1 MISQINGKLISL
13 NEGFVIIE
21 LGGLGLKVNM
31 STSSIRN
38 FKLNEIISLVT
49 HMHVRE
55 DALDLFGFINE
66 SSKKLFLMLISIS
79 GIGPKLGMTILSGI
93 ESEKLKTC
101 IISGDVKTLTSISG
115 VGAKT
120 AKRIIIEL
128 KDKFSKVDDENLG
141 FIDEKDSEISNNI
154 LNALIS
160 LGYSEIESKKVIEKL
175 NLLNP
180 DQNDKRIE
188 TLIKNDKKRMVIYE

>member
-1 MISQINGKLISL
+1 MISQITGKLISL

-21 LGGLGLKVNM
+21 LSGLGLKVNM
-31 STSSIRN
+31 STSAIRN

-66 SSKKLFLMLISIS
+66 SGKKLFLMLISIS

-93 ESEKLKTC
+93 EPEKLKNC
-101 IISGDVKTLTSISG
+101 IIAGDVKTLTSISG

-141 FIDEKDSEISNNI
+141 FNDDKNSEIINNI

-175 NLLNP
+175 SLLNS
-180 DQNDKRIE
+180 DQNNKRIE
-188 TLIKNDKKRMVIYE
+188 ILIKEALDLLNA

>member
-93 ESEKLKTC
+93 EPEKLKTC

-115 VGAKT
+115 VGVKT

-128 KDKFSKVDDENLG
+128 KDKFSNVDDENLG
-141 FIDEKDSEISNNI
+141 FNDEKDSEISNNI
-154 LNALIS
+154 LNALSS
-160 LGYSEIESKKVIEKL
+160 LGYSEIESKKVIDKL
-175 NLLNP
+175 NLLSP

-188 TLIKNDKKRMVIYE
+188 TLIKEALDLLNGL

>member
-93 ESEKLKTC
+93 EPEKLKTC

-128 KDKFSKVDDENLG
+128 KDKFSNVDDENLG
-141 FIDEKDSEISNNI
+141 FNDEKDSEISNNI

-160 LGYSEIESKKVIEKL
+160 LGYSEIESKKVIDKL
-175 NLLNP
+175 NLLSP

-188 TLIKNDKKRMVIYE
+188 TLIKEALDLLNGS

>member
-38 FKLNEIISLVT
+38 FKLNEIISIVT

-55 DALDLFGFINE
+55 DSLDLFGFINE

-93 ESEKLKTC
+93 EPEKLKTC

-141 FIDEKDSEISNNI
+141 FNDEKDSEISNNI

-188 TLIKNDKKRMVIYE
+188 TLIKEALDILNGS

>member
-13 NEGFVIIE
+13 NEGFVIID
-21 LGGLGLKVNM
+21 LGGIGLKVNM

-38 FKLNEIISLVT
+38 FKLNEIISIVT

-55 DALDLFGFINE
+55 DSLDLFGFINE

-93 ESEKLKTC
+93 EPEKLKTC

-175 NLLNP
+175 NLLSP

-188 TLIKNDKKRMVIYE
+188 TLIKEALDILNGS

>member
-1 MISQINGKLISL
+1 MISKISGKLVSL
-13 NEGFVIIE
+13 NEGFVVIE
-21 LGGLGLKVNM
+21 LGGLGIKVNM

-93 ESEKLKTC
+93 EPEKLKTC

-115 VGAKT
+115 VGTKT

-128 KDKFSKVDDENLG
+128 KDKFSRADNENLG
-141 FIDEKDSEISNNI
+141 FNDEKDSEIFNNI

-160 LGYSEIESKKVIEKL
+160 LGYRETESKKVIEKL
-175 NLLNP
+175 SILNP
-180 DQNDKRIE
+180 EQNNKKIE
-188 TLIKNDKKRMVIYE
+188 TLIKEALDLLNGS

>member
-31 STSSIRN
+31 TTSSIRN
-38 FKLNEIISLVT
+38 FKLNEIISVVT
-49 HMHVRE
+49 HMHVRD

-93 ESEKLKTC
+93 DPEKLKSC
-101 IISGDVKTLTSISG
+101 IISGDIKTLTSISG

-128 KDKFSKVDDENLG
+128 KDRFSKVDDENLG
-141 FIDEKDSEISNNI
+141 FNDEKDSEIFNNI

-160 LGYSEIESKKVIEKL
+160 LGYSEIESKKAIEKL
-175 NLLNP
+175 SLVSP
-180 DQNDKRIE
+180 DKNDKRIE
-188 TLIKNDKKRMVIYE
+188 TLIKEALDLLNGS

>member
-1 MISQINGKLISL
+1 MISQITGKLISL

-31 STSSIRN
+31 STSAIRN

-66 SSKKLFLMLISIS
+66 SGKKLFLMLISIS

-93 ESEKLKTC
+93 EPEKLKNC
-101 IISGDVKTLTSISG
+101 IIAGDVKTLTSISG

-141 FIDEKDSEISNNI
+141 FNDDKNSEIINNI

-175 NLLNP
+175 SLLNS
-180 DQNDKRIE
+180 DQNNKRIE
-188 TLIKNDKKRMVIYE
+188 ILIKEALDLLNA

>member
-1 MISQINGKLISL
+1 MISQITGKLISL

-31 STSSIRN
+31 STLSIRN

-66 SSKKLFLMLISIS
+66 SGKKLFLMLISIS

-93 ESEKLKTC
+93 EPEKLKNC
-101 IISGDVKTLTSISG
+101 IIAGDVKTLTSISG

-141 FIDEKDSEISNNI
+141 FNDDKNSEIINNI

-175 NLLNP
+175 SLLNS
-180 DQNDKRIE
+180 DQNNKRIE
-188 TLIKNDKKRMVIYE
+188 TLIKEALDLLNA

>member
-1 MISQINGKLISL
+1 MISKISGKLVSL
-13 NEGFVIIE
+13 NEGFVVIE
-21 LGGLGLKVNM
+21 LGGLGIKVNM

-93 ESEKLKTC
+93 EPEKLKTC

-128 KDKFSKVDDENLG
+128 KDKFSRADNENLG
-141 FIDEKDSEISNNI
+141 FNDEKDSEIFNNI

-160 LGYSEIESKKVIEKL
+160 LGYRETESKKVIEKL
-175 NLLNP
+175 SILSP
-180 DQNDKRIE
+180 EQNDKKIE
-188 TLIKNDKKRMVIYE
+188 TLIKEALDLLNGS

>member
-1 MISQINGKLISL
+1 MISQITGKLISL

-21 LGGLGLKVNM
+21 LSGLGLKVNM
-31 STSSIRN
+31 STTAIRN

-66 SSKKLFLMLISIS
+66 SGKKLFLMLISIS

-93 ESEKLKTC
+93 EPEKLKNC
-101 IISGDVKTLTSISG
+101 IIAGDVKTLTSISG

-128 KDKFSKVDDENLG
+128 KDKLSKVDDENLG
-141 FIDEKDSEISNNI
+141 FNDDKNSEIINNI

-175 NLLNP
+175 SLLNS
-180 DQNDKRIE
+180 DQNNKRIE
-188 TLIKNDKKRMVIYE
+188 ILIKEALDLLNA

>member
-31 STSSIRN
+31 STSSIKN

-93 ESEKLKTC
+93 EPEKLKTC

-128 KDKFSKVDDENLG
+128 KDKFSNVDDENLG
-141 FIDEKDSEISNNI
+141 FNDEKDSEISNNI

-175 NLLNP
+175 NLLSP

-188 TLIKNDKKRMVIYE
+188 TLIKEALDLLNGS

>member
-38 FKLNEIISLVT
+38 FKLNEIISLFT

-66 SSKKLFLMLISIS
+66 SSKKIFLMLISIS

-93 ESEKLKTC
+93 EPEKLKTC

-141 FIDEKDSEISNNI
+141 FNDEKDSEISNNI

-188 TLIKNDKKRMVIYE
+188 TLIKEALDLLNGS

>member
-1 MISQINGKLISL
+1 MISQISGKLISL

-38 FKLNEIISLVT
+38 FKLNEIVSLVT
-49 HMHVRE
+49 HLHVRE

-66 SSKKLFLMLISIS
+66 SGKKLFLMLISIS

-93 ESEKLKTC
+93 EPEKLKSC

-141 FIDEKDSEISNNI
+141 FNDEKDSEIFNNI

-160 LGYSEIESKKVIEKL
+160 LGYSELESKKVIEKL
-175 NLLNP
+175 SLLNS
-180 DQNDKRIE
+180 DKNDKKIE
-188 TLIKNDKKRMVIYE
+188 TLIKEALYLLNGS

>member
-38 FKLNEIISLVT
+38 FKLNEIISIVT

-55 DALDLFGFINE
+55 DSLDLFGFINE

-79 GIGPKLGMTILSGI
+79 GIGPRLGMTILSGI
-93 ESEKLKTC
+93 EPEKLKTC

-188 TLIKNDKKRMVIYE
+188 TLIKEALDILNGS

>member
-79 GIGPKLGMTILSGI
+79 GIGPKLGMTILGGI
-93 ESEKLKTC
+93 EPEKLKTC

-128 KDKFSKVDDENLG
+128 KDKFSNVDDENLG
-141 FIDEKDSEISNNI
+141 FNDEKDSEISNNI

-160 LGYSEIESKKVIEKL
+160 LGYSEIESKKVIGKL

-188 TLIKNDKKRMVIYE
+188 TLIKEALDILNGS

>member
-1 MISQINGKLISL
+1 MISKISGKLVSL
-13 NEGFVIIE
+13 NEGFVVIE
-21 LGGLGLKVNM
+21 LGGLGIKVNM

-93 ESEKLKTC
+93 EPEKLKTC

-115 VGAKT
+115 VGTKT

-128 KDKFSKVDDENLG
+128 KDKFSRADNENLG
-141 FIDEKDSEISNNI
+141 FNDEKDSEIFNNI

-160 LGYSEIESKKVIEKL
+160 LGYRETESKKVIEKL
-175 NLLNP
+175 SILSP
-180 DQNDKRIE
+180 EQNDKKIE
-188 TLIKNDKKRMVIYE
+188 TLIKEALDLLNGS

>member
-31 STSSIRN
+31 STSAIRN
-38 FKLNEIISLVT
+38 FKLNENISLVT

-55 DALDLFGFINE
+55 DALNLFGFINE
-66 SSKKLFLMLISIS
+66 SEKKLFLMLISIS

-93 ESEKLKTC
+93 EPEKLKTC

-115 VGAKT
+115 VGSKT

-128 KDKFSKVDDENLG
+128 KDKFSKVDNENLG
-141 FIDEKDSEISNNI
+141 FNDEKDFEIFNNI

-175 NLLNP
+175 DLLNS

-188 TLIKNDKKRMVIYE
+188 TLIKEALYLLNGS

>member
-1 MISQINGKLISL
+1 MISQITGKLISL

-21 LGGLGLKVNM
+21 LSGLGLKVNM
-31 STSSIRN
+31 STSAIRN

-66 SSKKLFLMLISIS
+66 SGKKLFLMLISIS

-93 ESEKLKTC
+93 EPEKLKNC
-101 IISGDVKTLTSISG
+101 IIAGDVKTLTSISG

-141 FIDEKDSEISNNI
+141 FNDDKNSEIINNI

-175 NLLNP
+175 SLLNS
-180 DQNDKRIE
+180 DQNNKRIE
-188 TLIKNDKKRMVIYE
+188 TLIKEALDLLNA

>member
-1 MISQINGKLISL
+1 
-13 NEGFVIIE
+13 
-21 LGGLGLKVNM
+21 
-31 STSSIRN
+31 
-38 FKLNEIISLVT
+38 
-49 HMHVRE
+49 
-55 DALDLFGFINE
+55 
-66 SSKKLFLMLISIS
+66 
-79 GIGPKLGMTILSGI
+79 MTILSGI
-93 ESEKLKTC
+93 EPERLKTC

-141 FIDEKDSEISNNI
+141 FNDEKDSEISNNI

-188 TLIKNDKKRMVIYE
+188 TLIKEALDILNGS

>member
-93 ESEKLKTC
+93 EPEKLKTC

-128 KDKFSKVDDENLG
+128 KDKFSNVDDENLG
-141 FIDEKDSEISNNI
+141 FNDEKDSEISNNI

-175 NLLNP
+175 NLLSP

-188 TLIKNDKKRMVIYE
+188 TLIKEALDLLNGS

>member
-1 MISQINGKLISL
+1 MISQITGKLISL

-21 LGGLGLKVNM
+21 LSGLGLKVNM
-31 STSSIRN
+31 STSAIRN

-66 SSKKLFLMLISIS
+66 SGKKLFLMLISIS

-93 ESEKLKTC
+93 EPEKLKNC
-101 IISGDVKTLTSISG
+101 IIAGDVKTLTSISG

-141 FIDEKDSEISNNI
+141 FNDDKNSEIINNI

-175 NLLNP
+175 NLLNS
-180 DQNDKRIE
+180 DQNNKRIE
-188 TLIKNDKKRMVIYE
+188 TLIKEALDLLNA

>member
-1 MISQINGKLISL
+1 MISQITGKLISL

-21 LGGLGLKVNM
+21 LSGLGLKVNM
-31 STSSIRN
+31 STTAIRN

-66 SSKKLFLMLISIS
+66 SGKKLFLMLISIS

-93 ESEKLKTC
+93 EPEKLKNC
-101 IISGDVKTLTSISG
+101 IIAGDVKTLTSISG

-141 FIDEKDSEISNNI
+141 FNDDKNSEIINNI

-160 LGYSEIESKKVIEKL
+160 LGYSDIESKKVIEKL
-175 NLLNP
+175 SLLNS
-180 DQNDKRIE
+180 DQNNKRIE
-188 TLIKNDKKRMVIYE
+188 TLIKEALDLLNA

>member
-1 MISQINGKLISL
+1 MISQITGKLISL

-21 LGGLGLKVNM
+21 LSGLGLKVNM
-31 STSSIRN
+31 STSTIRN

-66 SSKKLFLMLISIS
+66 SGKKLFLMLISIS

-93 ESEKLKTC
+93 EPEKLKNC
-101 IISGDVKTLTSISG
+101 IIAGDVKTLTSISG
-115 VGAKT
+115 IGAKT

-128 KDKFSKVDDENLG
+128 KDKLSKVDDENLG
-141 FIDEKDSEISNNI
+141 FNDDKNSEIINNI

-175 NLLNP
+175 SLLNS
-180 DQNDKRIE
+180 DQNNKRIE
-188 TLIKNDKKRMVIYE
+188 TLIKEALDLLNAS

>member
-1 MISQINGKLISL
+1 MISQITGKLISL

-21 LGGLGLKVNM
+21 LSGLGLKVNM

-66 SSKKLFLMLISIS
+66 SGKKLFLMLISIS

-93 ESEKLKTC
+93 EPEKLKNC
-101 IISGDVKTLTSISG
+101 IIAGDVKTLTSISG

-141 FIDEKDSEISNNI
+141 FNDDKNSEIINNI

-160 LGYSEIESKKVIEKL
+160 LGYSDIESKKVIEKL
-175 NLLNP
+175 SLLNS
-180 DQNDKRIE
+180 DQNNKRIE
-188 TLIKNDKKRMVIYE
+188 ILIKEALDLLNA

>member
-31 STSSIRN
+31 STSSSRN
-38 FKLNEIISLVT
+38 FKLNEIISIVT

-55 DALDLFGFINE
+55 DSLDLFGFINE

-93 ESEKLKTC
+93 EPEKLKTC

-141 FIDEKDSEISNNI
+141 FNDEKDSEISNNI

-175 NLLNP
+175 NLLSP

-188 TLIKNDKKRMVIYE
+188 TLIKEALDILNGS

>member
-93 ESEKLKTC
+93 EPEKLKTC

-128 KDKFSKVDDENLG
+128 KDKFSNVDDENLG
-141 FIDEKDSEISNNI
+141 FNDEKDSEISNNI

-160 LGYSEIESKKVIEKL
+160 LGYSEIESKKVVEKL
-175 NLLNP
+175 NLLSP

-188 TLIKNDKKRMVIYE
+188 TLIKEALDLLNGS

>member
-55 DALDLFGFINE
+55 DSLDLFGFINE

-93 ESEKLKTC
+93 EPEKLKTC

-141 FIDEKDSEISNNI
+141 FNDEKDSEISNNI

-188 TLIKNDKKRMVIYE
+188 TLIKEALDILNGS

>member
-1 MISQINGKLISL
+1 MISQITGKLISL

-21 LGGLGLKVNM
+21 LSGLGLKVNM
-31 STSSIRN
+31 STTAIRN

-66 SSKKLFLMLISIS
+66 SGKKLFLMLISIS

-93 ESEKLKTC
+93 EPEKLKNC
-101 IISGDVKTLTSISG
+101 IIAGDVKTLTSISG

-141 FIDEKDSEISNNI
+141 FNDDKNSEIINNI

-175 NLLNP
+175 SLLNS
-180 DQNDKRIE
+180 DQNNKRIE
-188 TLIKNDKKRMVIYE
+188 ILIKEALDLLNA

>member
-13 NEGFVIIE
+13 DEGFVIID
-21 LGGLGLKVNM
+21 LGGIGLKVNM

-93 ESEKLKTC
+93 EPEKLKTC

-141 FIDEKDSEISNNI
+141 FNDEKDSEISNNI

-188 TLIKNDKKRMVIYE
+188 TLIKEALDILNGS

>member
-38 FKLNEIISLVT
+38 FKLNEIISIVT

-55 DALDLFGFINE
+55 DSLDLFGFINE

-93 ESEKLKTC
+93 EPEKLKTC

-128 KDKFSKVDDENLG
+128 KDKFSNVDDENLG
-141 FIDEKDSEISNNI
+141 FNDEKDSEISNNI

-188 TLIKNDKKRMVIYE
+188 TLIKEALDILNGS

>member
-1 MISQINGKLISL
+1 MISQITGKLISL

-21 LGGLGLKVNM
+21 LSGLGLKVNM
-31 STSSIRN
+31 STSTIRN

-66 SSKKLFLMLISIS
+66 SGKKLFLMLISIS

-93 ESEKLKTC
+93 EPEKLKNC
-101 IISGDVKTLTSISG
+101 IIAGDVKTLTSISG
-115 VGAKT
+115 IGAKT

-141 FIDEKDSEISNNI
+141 FNDDKNSEIINNI

-175 NLLNP
+175 SLLNS
-180 DQNDKRIE
+180 DQNNKRIE
-188 TLIKNDKKRMVIYE
+188 TLIKEALDLLNA

>member
-1 MISQINGKLISL
+1 MISQITGKLISL

-31 STSSIRN
+31 STSAIRN

-66 SSKKLFLMLISIS
+66 SGKKLFLMLISIS

-93 ESEKLKTC
+93 EPEKLKNC
-101 IISGDVKTLTSISG
+101 IIAGDVKTLTSISG

-141 FIDEKDSEISNNI
+141 FNDDKNSEIINNI

-160 LGYSEIESKKVIEKL
+160 LGYSDIESKKVIEKL
-175 NLLNP
+175 SLLNS
-180 DQNDKRIE
+180 DQNNKRIE
-188 TLIKNDKKRMVIYE
+188 TLIKEALDLLNA

>member
-13 NEGFVIIE
+13 NEVFVIIE

-79 GIGPKLGMTILSGI
+79 GIGPKLAMTILSGI
-93 ESEKLKTC
+93 DPEKLKTC

-128 KDKFSKVDDENLG
+128 KDKFSNVDDENLG
-141 FIDEKDSEISNNI
+141 FNDEKDSEIFNNI

-175 NLLNP
+175 NLLSP

-188 TLIKNDKKRMVIYE
+188 TLIKEALDLLNGS

>member
-38 FKLNEIISLVT
+38 FKLNEIISIVT

-55 DALDLFGFINE
+55 DSLDLFGFINE

-93 ESEKLKTC
+93 EPEKLKTC

-141 FIDEKDSEISNNI
+141 FNDEKDSEISNNI

-188 TLIKNDKKRMVIYE
+188 TVIKEALDILNGS

>member
-1 MISQINGKLISL
+1 MISQITGKLISL

-21 LGGLGLKVNM
+21 LSGLGLKVNM
-31 STSSIRN
+31 STTAIRN

-66 SSKKLFLMLISIS
+66 SGKKLFLMLISIS

-93 ESEKLKTC
+93 EPEKLKNC
-101 IISGDVKTLTSISG
+101 IIAGDVKTLTSISG

-141 FIDEKDSEISNNI
+141 FNDDKNSEIINNI

-175 NLLNP
+175 SLLNS
-180 DQNDKRIE
+180 DQNNKRIE
-188 TLIKNDKKRMVIYE
+188 TLIKEALDLLNAS